1 MLLVIMTKSLIRL
14 DSIVRASLNDDCM
27 TNSHDERQW
36 DDNDDRT
43 DDNTGIT
50 KGYNGGT
57 RDYDSI
63 TRSYRREKEGERG
76 NWNNRFRLIRKRMKS
91 SKFGIERNTS
101 KFSPFSM
108 TISTLISTFT
118 TTTITSNSTIN
129 LNLTLFEPHPTPPSH
144 SPQTSHSPLSSPYPL
159 SPHSIPL
166 VTFNFTSITF
176 CYESKSP
183 WPISVSIPV
192 TTVIP
197 TSSCFTRWV
206 VVSSLI

>member
-1 MLLVIMTKSLIRL
+1 MR
-14 DSIVRASLNDDCM
+14 
-27 TNSHDERQW
+27 
-36 DDNDDRT
+36 
-43 DDNTGIT
+43 
-50 KGYNGGT
+50 
-57 RDYDSI
+57 
-63 TRSYRREKEGERG
+63 RS
-76 NWNNRFRLIRKRMKS
+76 WNNRFRLIIRRMKRRMKRRKRNGS
-91 SKFGIERNTS
+91 RISL
-101 KFSPFSM
+101 FSM

-118 TTTITSNSTIN
+118 TTKLILISTFN

-144 SPQTSHSPLSSPYPL
+144 SPQTLQCPLSSPYPL

-166 VTFNFTSITF
+166 VTSNFISITF

-206 VVSSLI
+206 VSGSG